1 MGNIMESN
9 VNYTLVGAFVLVLT
23 LTLIIFITWLST
35 GFSSKHYKN
44 YLVIMHESVSGL
56 GVNSS
61 VKYNGVNVG
70 TIKKIYLSKDNP
82 DQVRLILQ
90 IEEHTP
96 VTQGTSAMLNSQG
109 LTGITYLALKG
120 NDANLNPIP
129 IMPGERY
136 PIIKSTPSLFL
147 RLDTALRDLNR
158 NMNQITQD
166 INGVLGGEN
175 PLLFRQI
182 LNNLSITSHHL
193 AAQSKQ
199 LDSILINTARST
211 RALPSLMDTLIQQ
224 TLPST
229 NQVLNNLT
237 LMSDNLLELS
247 DNLRQNPS
255 ILIRGQRL
263 PPPGPGEK

>member
-1 MGNIMESN
+1 MESN

-70 TIKKIYLSKDNP
+70 TIKKIYLSTDNP

-96 VTQGTSAMLNSQG
+96 VTQATSAMLNSQG

-120 NDANLNPIP
+120 S
-129 IMPGERY
+129 EV
-136 PIIKSTPSLFL
+136 
-147 RLDTALRDLNR
+147 ALTSPRHD
-158 NMNQITQD
+158 QK
-166 INGVLGGEN
+166 LGN
-175 PLLFRQI
+175 
-182 LNNLSITSHHL
+182 
-193 AAQSKQ
+193 
-199 LDSILINTARST
+199 
-211 RALPSLMDTLIQQ
+211 
-224 TLPST
+224 
-229 NQVLNNLT
+229 
-237 LMSDNLLELS
+237 
-247 DNLRQNPS
+247 
-255 ILIRGQRL
+255 
-263 PPPGPGEK
+263 